1 VAEATRRPDAVRL
14 LEPDVSRDRSFADL
28 LAAHRRAAGLTQ
40 EELAARA
47 GVSSDAVSLLE
58 RGQRAAPRASTVDLL
73 AKALDLIPA
82 EREAFA
88 AAAKR
93 RGGRARTAP
102 RLPPDLR
109 PPSTP
114 FVGRAG
120 ALASALDLLARPDTR
135 LLTLTG
141 PPGAGKT
148 RLATELATAIVERY
162 RDGVVAVSVAPLRD
176 AGLVLPA
183 VGQALGLRESR
194 GEPALEAVTANC
206 AKRQLLLVL
215 DNLEHVLAVGPELAD
230 LLAGCPEL
238 QVLATSR
245 APLRLRVEHELEVPP
260 LPLPTP
266 DEERSADPAALRR
279 VPSVSLFVERAA
291 TASPGFALT
300 AGNAGAVAAI
310 CRRLDGLPLALELA
324 APWVRLLSPR
334 ELVTR
339 LDRRLELLVD
349 GPRDLP
355 ERQQTLRAA
364 LRWSTDL
371 LGPEERAL
379 LRRLSVFAGGAPLD
393 ALEHV
398 GQAAGPLSRGVLHC
412 LAALVDHG
420 LVRRNAGHGA
430 EPRVVVLESVREFS
444 GEQLREAGELEAT
457 AAAHLDWYGR
467 LAGEARAALAGP
479 AQAQWLDRLTLE
491 LDNLRA
497 ALRWAAI
504 AGSAETGLRLVAEL
518 HDFWLGRGHAREA
531 QAVLER
537 LLQTDA
543 PVDPS
548 VRAPALR
555 AAGTLARRVGS
566 GELAQARFR
575 ESIALYRELGDE
587 RGLAEALRGLAPLM
601 AYMDDHEG
609 AVALL
614 EEAVALL
621 RRLDDPPELAVALHH
636 LGVALVQDGHAARAI
651 GLYEEALAMFR
662 RLDNALGTAMCLVNL
677 GSRMLLNGD
686 VDRARANIEEAAA
699 IARRLDAPFHV
710 AAALEGLSSVAWAA
724 NDVAAAGRYGRE
736 CLVEFVRVG
745 QPQGVAVALRALARV
760 AWAEARPVRSARLYG
775 AAHALSP
782 IELAP
787 DKDELPTHNHV
798 LAALRAEL
806 GEVGLTAA
814 RVAGGRLSLEQAAAE
829 AAGQG

>member
-1 VAEATRRPDAVRL
+1 MT
-14 LEPDVSRDRSFADL
+14 VSSVRSFADL
-28 LAAHRRAAGLTQ
+28 LAHALGLM
-40 EELAARA
+40 
-47 GVSSDAVSLLE
+47 
-58 RGQRAAPRASTVDLL
+58 
-73 AKALDLIPA
+73 PA

-93 RGGRARTAP
+93 RGGRARPAP
-102 RLPPDLR
+102 RVPPDLR

-114 FVGRAG
+114 FVGRADI
-120 ALASALDLLARPDTR
+120 LASALDLLAQPGTR

-148 RLATELATAIVERY
+148 RLAMELATAIVDRY
-162 RDGVVAVSVAPLRD
+162 RDGVVAVSVAPLSD
-176 AGLVLPA
+176 AGLVMPA
-183 VGQALGLRESR
+183 VGQALGVQESQRE
-194 GEPALEAVTANC
+194 PTLKAVTAHC

-215 DNLEHVLAVGPELAD
+215 DNLEHVLAIGPELAD

-238 QVLATSR
+238 QVLATGR
-245 APLRLRVEHELEVPP
+245 APLRLRAEHELEVPP

-266 DEERSADPAALRR
+266 DEERSADPAALSQ
-279 VPSVSLFVERAA
+279 VASVSLFVERAA
-291 TASPGFALT
+291 TASPGFELT
-300 AGNAGAVAAI
+300 GGNAGAVATI

-324 APWVRLLSPR
+324 APWVRLLSPA

-371 LGPEERAL
+371 LGPDERAL
-379 LRRLSVFAGGAPLD
+379 LRRLAVFAGGAPLD

-398 GQAAGPLSRGVLHC
+398 AQAAGPLPRGVLRC

-420 LVRRNAGHGA
+420 LVRRHADRGA
-430 EPRVVVLESVREFS
+430 EPRVVVLESVREFG
-444 GEQLREAGELEAT
+444 GEQLAEAGELEAT

-467 LAGEARAALAGP
+467 LAREARTALAGP
-479 AQAQWLDRLTLE
+479 AQADWLDRLTLE

-497 ALRWAAI
+497 ALRWATTG
-504 AGSAETGLRLVAEL
+504 GSAATGLRLVAALQE
-518 HDFWLGRGHAREA
+518 FWLGRGHAREA

-537 LLQTDA
+537 LLEA
-543 PVDPS
+543 GAAVDPS

-575 ESIALYRELGDE
+575 ESIAIYRELGDE
-587 RGLAEALRGLAPLM
+587 RGLAEALRGLAPVM
-601 AYMDDHEG
+601 AYMGDHQ
-609 AVALL
+609 AALALL

-636 LGVALVQDGHAARAI
+636 LGVALVQDGHAPRATA
-651 GLYEEALAMFR
+651 LYEEALAMFR

-677 GSRMLLNGD
+677 GSQVLLDGD
-686 VDRARANIEEAAA
+686 VDRARASIEEAAA
-699 IARRLDAPFHV
+699 IARQLDAPFHL
-710 AAALEGLSSVAWAA
+710 AAALEGLSSVAWAT

-736 CLVEFVRVG
+736 SLAEFVRVG
-745 QPQGVAVALRALARV
+745 QPQGVAVVLRALARV
-760 AWAEARPVRSARLYG
+760 AWAEGRAVRSARLYG
-775 AAHALSP
+775 AAHAICP

-787 DKDELPTHNHV
+787 DKDEVPTHDPV

-806 GEVGLTAA
+806 GEAGMTAA
-814 RVAGGRLSLEQAAAE
+814 MVAGGRLSLEQAAAE